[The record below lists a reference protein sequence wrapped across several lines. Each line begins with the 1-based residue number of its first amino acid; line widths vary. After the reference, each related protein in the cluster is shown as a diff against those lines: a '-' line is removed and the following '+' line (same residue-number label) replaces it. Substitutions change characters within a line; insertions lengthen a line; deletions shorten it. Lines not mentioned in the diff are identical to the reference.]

1 MASDKASS
9 NIFALSEDVF
19 DLENE
24 KEKLKNPRVGAIVT
38 FEGWVRD
45 HAEGKEVR
53 LLEYQVYKDLACSE
67 GINVVQEAID
77 KFDVQYARCIHRY
90 GQLQIGDVAVWIGVA
105 SAHRRQAFDACSF
118 IIDSIK
124 IRLPI
129 WKRETYKDGRSDW
142 INCHIGD
149 RTRSEA

>member
-53 LLEYQVYKDLACSE
+53 LLEYQVYKDLAFSE
-67 GINVVQEAID
+67 GIKVVQEAID
-77 KFDVQYARCIHRY
+77 EFDVQYARCIHRY
-90 GQLQIGDVAVWIGVA
+90 GQLHIGDVAVWIGVA
-105 SAHRRQAFDACSF
+105 SAHRREAFDACSF